1 MNLSIIEKK
10 GRKLDRKTVRRFIPT
25 VHSRNKRPIVSFP
38 WGARVAWKARC
49 HSDCHLSPSAVSVR
63 RSVVCIGSA
72 KSQQDQNLPWKA
84 QRLCKT
90 NCSWQRSFFLNRA
103 TS

>member
-38 WGARVAWKARC
+38 WGARGWPGKPVAIVTVTYPRA
-49 HSDCHLSPSAVSVR
+49 LSQSGA
-63 RSVVCIGSA
+63 
-72 KSQQDQNLPWKA
+72 L
-84 QRLCKT
+84 
-90 NCSWQRSFFLNRA
+90 
-103 TS
+103 